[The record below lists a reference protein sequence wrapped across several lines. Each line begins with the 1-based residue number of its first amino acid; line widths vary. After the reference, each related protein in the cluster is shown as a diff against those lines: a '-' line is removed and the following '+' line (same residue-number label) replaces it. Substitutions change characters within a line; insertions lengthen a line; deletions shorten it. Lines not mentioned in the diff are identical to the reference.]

1 MKLTRPYTRRM
12 SQAPV
17 SARIDAA
24 LERAR
29 YIRAIGPTT
38 DDFMRWRDE
47 VDELL
52 ADLIGE
58 EHPAMKRYREAIG
71 ATGQMDAEG
80 LQIHGPYG
88 MAPRLERAEA
98 VLRELISRP

>member
-1 MKLTRPYTRRM
+1 M

-17 SARIDAA
+17 PAAIDAA

-58 EHPAMKRYREAIG
+58 DHPAMSRFREAIG
-71 ATGQMDAEG
+71 EAGRMDAEG

-98 VLRELISRP
+98 ILGELRSRG

>member
-1 MKLTRPYTRRM
+1 M
-12 SQAPV
+12 SQEPV
-17 SARIDAA
+17 SATIDAA

-58 EHPAMKRYREAIG
+58 DHPVAKRYREAIG
-71 ATGQMDAEG
+71 ATGRMDAEG

-98 VLRELISRP
+98 VLRELMSRP

>member
-1 MKLTRPYTRRM
+1 MT
-12 SQAPV
+12 QAT
-17 SARIDAA
+17 AAAAIEAA

-29 YIRAIGPTT
+29 YIRAIGPAT

-52 ADLIGE
+52 AGSLGDGHEAL
-58 EHPAMKRYREAIG
+58 ARYREAIG
-71 ATGQMDAEG
+71 GPAALDAEG

-88 MAPRLERAEA
+88 MAPRLLNAEA
-98 VLRELISRP
+98 ILRELAAD